1 MTYGGKRP
9 GAGRPAILL
18 NEARLLE
25 MDKQGIAHAVI
36 AERFGV
42 RPGVISRRLKK
53 LKLLAV

>member
-18 NEARLLE
+18 NEERLLAL
-25 MDKQGIAHAVI
+25 DKQGIAHAFI

-42 RPGVISRRLKK
+42 KAGVVSRRLRK